1 MWGLRLPPVSTR
13 DCRLNSSTI
22 SLMNEEEVKSCFV
35 SLESDG
41 SKIEFFH
48 KYLVM
53 SIFPC
58 IWHSSRCATPN
69 LIEIVQ
75 QNADDHRQNVKS
87 RGQPIP
93 SYPASRPRLVFLA
106 RPPLRNIFRS
116 PNGWHSTNYFVGDRQ
131 AKHLSSPLEKLSQY
145 AVTDGASPHWCFEML
160 TAMIL
165 HDSARRELV
174 SIE

>member
-1 MWGLRLPPVSTR
+1 MWVLRLPPVSTR

-93 SYPASRPRLVFLA
+93 SYPASRPRLVLPDLLCEIFFV
-106 RPPLRNIFRS
+106 RRMDGTLRTTSSGIDKQNTYLPRS
-116 PNGWHSTNYFVGDRQ
+116 RN
-131 AKHLSSPLEKLSQY
+131 
-145 AVTDGASPHWCFEML
+145 
-160 TAMIL
+160 
-165 HDSARRELV
+165 
-174 SIE
+174 